1 MIVSLK
7 EKNELPFEWIDITKP
22 TKTELSEISTTY
34 NLHRS
39 LVEDSLQPEHLPK
52 YEKIDNIEFLILRV
66 YSARATKESDTIQE
80 LSDKIAI
87 FIDGGFIITIHR
99 MEYNFLEEIKERY
112 VETGKC
118 LSTYDIL
125 QVIILKAF
133 LTYEAPLEQL
143 INTIESFEPKI
154 FLERKMPALLEDLY
168 YIKRQAYV
176 INKLLNLS
184 RGIVENLQG
193 KIHPPELNNLKDT
206 LLKVY
211 TSSDQ
216 VVDNSTTLLNTY
228 ISLTSQRTNEVVR
241 VLTIFSVFFMP
252 LTFVVGIYGMNFDFM
267 PELRWEIGYPAV
279 ILLMILI
286 TLTIYLWFK
295 RKDWL

>member
-1 MIVSLK
+1 MIISLK
-7 EKNELPFEWIDITKP
+7 EKNELPFKWIDITQP
-22 TKTELSEISTTY
+22 TKAELSEISDTY

-66 YSARATKESDTIQE
+66 YSARATNQSDTIQE
-80 LSDKIAI
+80 LTDKIAI
-87 FIDGGFIITIHR
+87 FIDNGFLITIHR

-112 VETGKC
+112 VDTGKC
-118 LSTYDIL
+118 LTTYDIL

-133 LTYEAPLEQL
+133 LTYETPLGQL
-143 INTIESFEPKI
+143 INAIEAFEPRI
-154 FLERKMPALLEDLY
+154 FLERRMPALLEDLY

-176 INKLLNLS
+176 MNKLLNLS

-193 KIHPPELNNLKDT
+193 KIQPPELNNLKDT

-267 PELRWEIGYPAV
+267 PELGWKIGYPAV
-279 ILLMILI
+279 MVVLVMITI
-286 TLTIYLWFK
+286 SIYLWFK